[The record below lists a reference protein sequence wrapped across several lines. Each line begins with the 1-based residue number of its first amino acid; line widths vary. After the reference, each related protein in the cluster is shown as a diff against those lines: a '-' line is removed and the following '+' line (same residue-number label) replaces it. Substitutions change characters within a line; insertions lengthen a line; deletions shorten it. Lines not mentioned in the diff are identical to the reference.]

1 MTHDDAAL
9 VTDAVP
15 VASTPVAA
23 PAYGVAPPIEA
34 TPVVGHPAEGI
45 PLEEPGLEVAPPAAP
60 PLEVSSAT
68 PEFGPPP
75 VDAID
80 AAALDRLF
88 RTARTP
94 SAWSPAPVAEE
105 TIRALYDL
113 VKLGPTSGNCSPGR
127 FVFLT
132 TRDSRE
138 RLRPALSAGN
148 VERTMSAAVTV
159 IVAQDPMFFDNL
171 PRLYPAEEARSW
183 FAADHGLA
191 EETAFRNA
199 TLQGGYLILAARA
212 LGLDAWPMSGFDSL
226 KVDEIFLA
234 GSGWRSNFLVNLGYA
249 DGAPATPRGPR
260 LTFDEACMLL

>member
-1 MTHDDAAL
+1 MTHDDAA
-9 VTDAVP
+9 VMAEAASASPEPAP
-15 VASTPVAA
+15 VS
-23 PAYGVAPPIEA
+23 
-34 TPVVGHPAEGI
+34 
-45 PLEEPGLEVAPPAAP
+45 EPGFVPPPEVAPLEVPSVSPAAP
-60 PLEVSSAT
+60 
-68 PEFGPPP
+68 GPPP
-75 VDAID
+75 VDALD

-105 TIRALYDL
+105 TVRALYEL

-138 RLRPALSAGN
+138 RLRPALSPGN
-148 VERTMSAAVTV
+148 VGRTMTAAVTV
-159 IVAQDPMFFDNL
+159 IVAQDPLFFENL

-212 LGLDAWPMSGFDSL
+212 LGLDAWPMSGFDNL

-234 GSGWRSNFLVNLGYA
+234 GSGWRSNFLVNLGYS
-249 DGAPATPRGPR
+249 DGAPTTPRAPR
-260 LTFDEACMLL
+260 LTFNEACMLL

>member
-1 MTHDDAAL
+1 M
-9 VTDAVP
+9 
-15 VASTPVAA
+15 
-23 PAYGVAPPIEA
+23 
-34 TPVVGHPAEGI
+34 
-45 PLEEPGLEVAPPAAP
+45 P
-60 PLEVSSAT
+60 PLEV
-68 PEFGPPP
+68 PQLDVPGELHGP
-75 VDAID
+75 VTADAID
-80 AAALDRLF
+80 DAALDRLF

-94 SAWSPAPVAEE
+94 SAWSPAPIAEE
-105 TIRALYDL
+105 TVRALYDL
-113 VKLGPTSGNCSPGR
+113 VKLGPTSGNCSPAR

-138 RLRPALSAGN
+138 RLRPALSPGN
-148 VERTMSAAVTV
+148 IDRTMSAAVTV
-159 IVAQDPMFFDNL
+159 IVAQDPLFFENL

-226 KVDEIFLA
+226 KVDDIFLG

>member
-1 MTHDDAAL
+1 M
-9 VTDAVP
+9 
-15 VASTPVAA
+15 
-23 PAYGVAPPIEA
+23 
-34 TPVVGHPAEGI
+34 
-45 PLEEPGLEVAPPAAP
+45 
-60 PLEVSSAT
+60 SSAT